1 MVHSENVITKR
12 INVNKK
18 GFPLKKNEKVNS
30 CRDFLYKEINILVK
44 LIKQAFNLPVQ
55 NPLTLQK
62 QQRTYNLRMA

>member
-1 MVHSENVITKR
+1 MIHSEKVITKT

-18 GFPLKKNEKVNS
+18 GFPLKNEKVNS
-30 CRDFLYKEINILVK
+30 FRDFLYKEINILVK

-55 NPLTLQK
+55 NPPTLQK

>member
-1 MVHSENVITKR
+1 MIHSKNVITKR

-18 GFPLKKNEKVNS
+18 GFPLKNEKVNS

-55 NPLTLQK
+55 NPPTLQK

>member
-1 MVHSENVITKR
+1 MIHSEKVITKT

-18 GFPLKKNEKVNS
+18 GFPLNNEKVNS
-30 CRDFLYKEINILVK
+30 FRDFLYKEINILVK

-55 NPLTLQK
+55 NPPTLQK